1 MTGKSLRNFP
11 GDMCLFFDNGNF
23 LSATIKGL
31 GLYDK
36 KFNQLWHIA
45 GNFHHQ
51 MNLSEDGQRILVL
64 SSDLVK
70 RKKEN
75 VRVNKFMV
83 LSLEGKVLF
92 HTNAD
97 ELFKKAGMK
106 ETPRNDG
113 DHILEEMKVKN
124 EISHFNSFYEVP
136 EIDSTKPSFLKK
148 GALVVNGRGDGILF
162 LNPDLQSVL
171 KHVIIVQS
179 NDHKIHDA
187 QILKNGHLLLTH
199 ILNGTFIYSKSK
211 KI

>member
-75 VRVNKFMV
+75 VRVDKFMV

-162 LNPDLQSVL
+162 LTPDLQSVL